1 MKAAI
6 VLEAGRTPVFG
17 DFKEPIPSSGE
28 NRIVVTAAALSPV
41 VKARASGAHYSSSG
55 GFPLGVGVDG
65 VGRLDDGRRVYFF
78 LPKAPFGSMAEIAV
92 APASQCVI
100 LPDGVDDITAAA
112 IANPGL
118 SSWAAIKERARLAA
132 GETVLVNGATGTAG
146 RLAVRIAKYLGAK
159 KVIATGRKVAVLQ
172 SLKAAGA
179 DATIVL
185 VENSHALETAFKE
198 QIASGVDV
206 VLDFLWGQSAESL
219 LIAAGKAGTDMP
231 IRFVQIGTASG
242 ANITLPGATLRSSA
256 IELMGSGLGSVPL
269 NRLVAAVEELLQA
282 IVPGGFEIETK
293 AVRLSDVERAWSG
306 DTCTPR
312 IVFTVGDNAG

>member
-92 APASQCVI
+92 TPASQCVI

-159 KVIATGRKVAVLQ
+159 KVIATGRNVAVLQ
-172 SLKAAGA
+172 SLKAAGV

-185 VENSHALETAFKE
+185 VENSHALEAAFKE

-206 VLDFLWGQSAESL
+206 VLDFLWGPSAESL
-219 LIAAGKAGTDMP
+219 LIAAGKAGTDTP

-293 AVRLSDVERAWSG
+293 AVRLSDVERVWSG